1 MNNNYTII
9 GVGVL
14 VLVLVISMY
23 IAINEGDK
31 YKQLVQDVEAYEDY
45 HNEVAESLSNEIL
58 ALQDSIKAIALDSRA
73 KTLKSLQSK
82 QAKKNEEYKK
92 FVEIRDMAPGIDSI
106 KHMLERSINRPRPF
120 DIAPAN
126 N

>member
-82 QAKKNEEYKK
+82 KSKKNEQKK
-92 FVEIRDMAPGIDSI
+92 KMAEIHNLDPSIDSI
-106 KHMLERSINRPRPF
+106 KHMLERSINRLREF
-120 DIAPAN
+120 DIPTSN
-126 N
+126 D

>member
-82 QAKKNEEYKK
+82 QAKKNEQKK
-92 FVEIRDMAPGIDSI
+92 KMAEIHNLDPSIDSI
-106 KHMLERSINRPRPF
+106 KHMLERSINRLREF
-120 DIAPAN
+120 DIPTSN
-126 N
+126 D